1 MFYVSLV
8 LSLASI
14 IALVCVP
21 GLAMSYPKN
30 MAFLLMF
37 TLAESYMVSFIC
49 SLYTPDSVLNAA
61 IATLAATLGLSF
73 YAYKT
78 KSDFT

>member
-1 MFYVSLV
+1 
-8 LSLASI
+8 
-14 IALVCVP
+14 
-21 GLAMSYPKN
+21 
-30 MAFLLMF
+30 MF